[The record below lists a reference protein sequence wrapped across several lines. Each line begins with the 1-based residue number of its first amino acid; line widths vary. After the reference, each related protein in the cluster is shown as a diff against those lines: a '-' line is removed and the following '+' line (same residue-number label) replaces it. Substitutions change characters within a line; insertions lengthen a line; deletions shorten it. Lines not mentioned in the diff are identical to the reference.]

1 MTNNSKL
8 AMVFPGQGSQSL
20 GMLSD
25 LAKDFAIVKMTFAE
39 ASDVLGY
46 DLWSLVQNGPE
57 NEMNRTEKT
66 QPVMLAAGVATWRVW
81 KEKSGPNPS
90 FMAGH
95 SLGEYTALVCAG
107 SIAFSDAVTLVA
119 GRGKIMQDAVP
130 DGTGAM
136 AAIMGLDD
144 DNVIKLCEESAH
156 DEVVSAA
163 NFNSP
168 GQVVVAGNCKAVERV
183 VDLAKETGAK
193 RAIILPVSV
202 PSHCA
207 LMTEAAERF
216 SERLRLIS
224 FADASIPI
232 IQNVDACPRTT
243 NDDILPILL
252 AQLYKPVRWVDTVH
266 TMVELGM
273 GTVIECGPGRV
284 LSGLI
289 KRIDPTLKIL
299 PIFDLASLDKA
310 VSHFTGGSI
319 DNVKIS

>member
-1 MTNNSKL
+1 MTSNNNL

-20 GMLSD
+20 GILSD
-25 LAKDFAIVKMTFAE
+25 LAKDFAIVEKTFAE

-57 NEMNRTEKT
+57 KEINRTEKT
-66 QPVMLAAGVATWRVW
+66 QPAMLAAGVATWRVW
-81 KEKSGPNPS
+81 KEKAGPSPV
-90 FMAGH
+90 FLAGH

-119 GRGKIMQDAVP
+119 DRGKVMQDAVP
-130 DGTGAM
+130 DGIGAM
-136 AAIMGLDD
+136 AAILGLDD
-144 DNVIKLCEESAH
+144 DDVIRLCNQSGQGEI
-156 DEVVSAA
+156 VSAA

-168 GQVVVAGNCKAVERV
+168 GQVVIAGHRKAVERV
-183 VDLAKETGAK
+183 VDLARETGAK
-193 RAIILPVSV
+193 RSVILPVSV

-216 SERLRLIS
+216 SEQLRLIS
-224 FADASIPI
+224 FIDASIPV
-232 IQNVDACPRTT
+232 IQNVDACPHTT
-243 NDDILPILL
+243 SDDILPILL

-266 TMVELGM
+266 TMTELGI
-273 GTVIECGPGRV
+273 GTIIECGPGRV

-289 KRIDPTLKIL
+289 KRIDRTLKIL
-299 PIFDLASLDKA
+299 PIFDLVSLDKA